1 MTEEEFDAAF
11 GERLRTYAA
20 GQHAPAD
27 LQDRLVRSIRGR
39 ARRTRIGILG
49 LVLLVLA
56 TGLVVLGLA
65 DTAAKPA
72 NAEATLVAGDGPRR
86 ESSVTGWMFLGCIRE
101 CFRRTRNGR
110 RREEDAVP
118 EPSPDG
124 ASARH

>member
-72 NAEATLVAGDGPRR
+72 NAEATLVAGDGPRKG
-86 ESSVTGWMFLGCIRE
+86 SSVTGWMFLGCIRE
-101 CFRRTRNGR
+101 CFRRSRNGR
-110 RREEDAVP
+110 RREEEADTRPRDPAP
-118 EPSPDG
+118 TP
-124 ASARH
+124 